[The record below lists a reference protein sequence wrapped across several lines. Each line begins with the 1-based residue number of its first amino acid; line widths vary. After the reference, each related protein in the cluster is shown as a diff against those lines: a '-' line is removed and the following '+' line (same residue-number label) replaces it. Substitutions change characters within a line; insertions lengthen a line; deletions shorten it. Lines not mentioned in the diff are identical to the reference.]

1 MKFSIVGPGYTP
13 IPPVGWGA
21 VESLI
26 WDMRN
31 VLMELGHEV
40 DIVNTTD
47 PKDILDQI
55 NHYHPD
61 FVHIHYDDWVGLY
74 PYIQY
79 PCVCTS
85 HYGYL
90 ERPKLFG
97 GYVNIANTFAKIK
110 PRVFCLSEGIKQVY
124 NCLLYTSPSPRDS

>member
-55 NHYHPD
+55 NHSVSYTHLTLPTND
-61 FVHIHYDDWVGLY
+61 
-74 PYIQY
+74 
-79 PCVCTS
+79 
-85 HYGYL
+85 
-90 ERPKLFG
+90 
-97 GYVNIANTFAKIK
+97 
-110 PRVFCLSEGIKQVY
+110 RV
-124 NCLLYTSPSPRDS
+124 

>member
-1 MKFSIVGPGYTP
+1 MKFSIVGPGFTP

-31 VLMELGHEV
+31 VLIELGHEV

-47 PKDILDQI
+47 PKDIIDQI
-55 NHYHPD
+55 NNYEPD

-90 ERPKLFG
+90 ERPNMFIML
-97 GYVNIANTFAKIK
+97 
-110 PRVFCLSEGIKQVY
+110 CLISQRRTYMLVLMELIVSHSK
-124 NCLLYTSPSPRDS
+124 